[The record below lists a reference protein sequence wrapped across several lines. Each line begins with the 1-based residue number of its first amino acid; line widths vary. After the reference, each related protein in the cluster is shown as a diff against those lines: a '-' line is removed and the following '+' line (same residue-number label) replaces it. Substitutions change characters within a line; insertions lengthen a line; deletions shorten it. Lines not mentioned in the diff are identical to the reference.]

1 MDLSLESGN
10 ISPKPMAVG
19 ELVHDASMV
28 FEESI
33 LVISGAPET
42 SMTTCAD
49 VFADN
54 SRTIAGDLPLDVAG
68 ANNWL
73 DFNTLLATAAPQLA
87 GLFRDSFLW
96 IVDIYD
102 GRARNMLS
110 IETARRRGGRARAR

>member
-42 SMTTCAD
+42 SM
-49 VFADN
+49 
-54 SRTIAGDLPLDVAG
+54 
-68 ANNWL
+68 
-73 DFNTLLATAAPQLA
+73 
-87 GLFRDSFLW
+87 
-96 IVDIYD
+96 
-102 GRARNMLS
+102 
-110 IETARRRGGRARAR
+110 